1 MGKWMSVLEKYNIIE
16 KQEEARNQADTDQV
30 DEGEAETI
38 AEEIKPIK
46 IEEVRDVEEVTEE
59 KRTED
64 GLAVEEEKN
73 LEEKGNVV
81 MYDRRFSLEEIYHL
95 KGLKMEPQTETV
107 FVLENLIQALP
118 AELPEY
124 VKKQTVDNIIVASAM
139 NLEKLLADGEAR
151 QVCLKHFT
159 EEYSTQTIKDI
170 EALTAEIAKL
180 SAIIKEYQEQIKN
193 KESMLQEQSNL
204 MKKEEQHLAHI
215 LEFFAQK

>member
-16 KQEEARNQADTDQV
+16 KQEEARKQADTDQV

-38 AEEIKPIK
+38 GEEIKPIK
-46 IEEVRDVEEVTEE
+46 MEQVSETEEVTEE
-59 KRTED
+59 KSPEYS
-64 GLAVEEEKN
+64 LEVEEEKN
-73 LEEKGNVV
+73 VEEMGNVV

-159 EEYSTQTIKDI
+159 EEYSTQTIEDI

-204 MKKEEQHLAHI
+204 MKKEEQHLANI
-215 LEFFAQK
+215 LAFFAQK